1 MCPHSSDW
9 PPAILTLIVSM
20 GRSGGTLLSISEIIT
35 GFVVGFAVK
44 DVLANLAAGM
54 FILIKR
60 PFVVGETVHLAGI
73 TGEVMEV
80 NLAACVLFSSDR
92 ETVTIP
98 NAKVWGNP
106 IKNASRNTRQV

>member
-1 MCPHSSDW
+1 M
-9 PPAILTLIVSM
+9 
-20 GRSGGTLLSISEIIT
+20 
-35 GFVVGFAVK
+35 VG
-44 DVLANLAAGM
+44 D
-54 FILIKR
+54 
-60 PFVVGETVHLAGI
+60 TVHVAGI

-80 NLAACVLFSSDR
+80 NLAACVLFFIEN